1 MMKWGKYKMNKKK
14 LFGSLMLSGALILSA
29 CGSDDKAVED
39 TTGDETATES
49 TETEAT
55 ETVELT
61 FWHAMNGPH
70 QEALTTLT
78 DAFNESQDKYFVK
91 EENQGDYSTLNQS
104 IIAGGASGT
113 LPTMAQ
119 LTPGNTPTLSN
130 DGLLL
135 ALDDI
140 LMGEDG
146 FTQEQLDDIYEGFLS
161 SSVYNGSTFAIP
173 FSKSAR
179 VMYYNQD
186 LLDEYGVE
194 IPETW
199 DQVVE
204 LGEMM
209 VANDDDAVA
218 IGFENGIEM
227 EYETMARQNESIF
240 INEDL
245 EVDIAGAESVEALE
259 LFMDLIN
266 KGYGR
271 TAGEDG
277 YFSGPFGRGESAL
290 YIGSSAGTPHVAPVA
305 EENNINWSTA
315 ELPTIKGNELT
326 LFAGNDLG
334 IFTSASA
341 EEQQAAIAYMS
352 FLLEGENSAQWAM
365 ATGYLPISE
374 SALANEEYQTFLEEH
389 PESLAATKE
398 LAYGMSSPI
407 FIGYEE
413 YRNVMISTL
422 EEVLINGR
430 DIQEAL
436 TEVETKTKEIIA
448 DNN

>member
-1 MMKWGKYKMNKKK
+1 MKMKK
-14 LFGSLMLSGALILSA
+14 LFGGLMLSGALVLSA
-29 CGSDDKAVED
+29 CGADDQADVDTSDE
-39 TTGDETATES
+39 GSETES
-49 TETEAT
+49 T

-70 QEALTTLT
+70 QEALTKLT
-78 DAFNESQDKYFVK
+78 DSFNESQDKYFVK

-119 LTPGNTPTLSN
+119 LTPGNTPTLSE

-161 SSVYNGSTFAIP
+161 SSVYNGSTYAIP

-186 LLDEYGVE
+186 LLDEYGVD

-259 LFMDLIN
+259 LFMDMID
-266 KGYGR
+266 KGYAR

-290 YIGSSAGTPHVAPVA
+290 YIGSSAGTPHVVPVA
-305 EENNINWSTA
+305 EENNVNWSTA

-334 IFTSASA
+334 VFTSASD

-352 FLLEGENSAQWAM
+352 FLLEAENSAEWAM
-365 ATGYLPISE
+365 ASGYLPISE
-374 SALANEEYQTFLEEH
+374 SALANEDYQAFLEEH
-389 PESLAATKE
+389 PEALAATKE

-407 FIGYEE
+407 FVGYEE
-413 YRNVMISTL
+413 YRNVMISVL
-422 EEVLINGR
+422 EEVVVNGR
-430 DIQEAL
+430 DVQDAL
-436 TEVETKTKEIIA
+436 TEVETKTIEIIEK
-448 DNN
+448 NN